1 MGKRDG
7 ERVFL
12 NTVEAL
18 YALEMGW
25 IEGVLREGDLLGF
38 PEYLRSISE
47 RGQREINLYIVYRDL
62 RRRGHVA
69 LWSGGRL
76 IEVLKGKSSNIVK
89 WVVFP
94 LSFKERIPLRKV
106 FKELKKC
113 VSLKRTLI
121 LAFYD
126 TEGDVTYYRASP
138 FRWASVAQTRA
149 LPGGEVIH
157 FKDLAVVVERYEG
170 GTRERWKVR
179 FMDRNE
185 DLFLGGREGEWDELT
200 HIYGY
205 ISQLGYTVKSGLKYG
220 SHFRVYRGNPE
231 KGHSLYLLRYE
242 GGRRP
247 TVRVLDLLAAARIA
261 HSVRKELVVGIK
273 NYGKKGEEEEPY
285 HFLSLKWAR
294 I

>member
-94 LSFKERIPLRKV
+94 LS
-106 FKELKKC
+106 
-113 VSLKRTLI
+113 
-121 LAFYD
+121 
-126 TEGDVTYYRASP
+126 
-138 FRWASVAQTRA
+138 
-149 LPGGEVIH
+149 
-157 FKDLAVVVERYEG
+157 
-170 GTRERWKVR
+170 
-179 FMDRNE
+179 
-185 DLFLGGREGEWDELT
+185 
-200 HIYGY
+200 
-205 ISQLGYTVKSGLKYG
+205 
-220 SHFRVYRGNPE
+220 
-231 KGHSLYLLRYE
+231 
-242 GGRRP
+242 
-247 TVRVLDLLAAARIA
+247 
-261 HSVRKELVVGIK
+261 
-273 NYGKKGEEEEPY
+273 
-285 HFLSLKWAR
+285 
-294 I
+294 